1 MLDPFS
7 SIAQKKG
14 FVATL
19 FKMTAS
25 DNRLEA
31 KELIYILEAGMQ
43 IGFDRETII
52 QIGQETELHPLVVPA
67 DEAQRMTMLYY
78 LLFLMRIDGH
88 IDPDEEIFAK
98 MFGFKLGFNE
108 LMLEELV
115 IVMKDHVNAELPED
129 LLIEKVR
136 KYLN

>member
-1 MLDPFS
+1 
-7 SIAQKKG
+7 
-14 FVATL
+14 
-19 FKMTAS
+19 MTAS